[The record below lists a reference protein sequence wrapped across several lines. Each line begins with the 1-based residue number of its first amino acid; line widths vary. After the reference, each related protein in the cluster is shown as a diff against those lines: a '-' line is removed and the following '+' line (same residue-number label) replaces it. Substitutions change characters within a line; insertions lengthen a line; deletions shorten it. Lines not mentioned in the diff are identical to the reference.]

1 MSVYVIINLS
11 VIAIP
16 LVLSFD
22 RKVAFF
28 RRWPAVVA
36 SALVVGAAYI
46 AWDVFAAARGDW
58 GFNERY
64 VGAFELFG
72 LPLGELLFFFTV
84 PYSCLFVWEV
94 VHAYIRD
101 RTFRMP
107 LAVRLAPAAAAVILA
122 AVFRK
127 QDYTFLVMLSV
138 AAFVLPAAWTP
149 IFSSRNFW
157 IFLALSLLAFLIVNG
172 LLTALP
178 VVVYGEEA
186 IWGVRVYRI
195 PLEDFFYCISLLGFN
210 VLLYRLLRP
219 KLTIRTGRPEETSGR
234 TPEAPKAGA

>member
-11 VIAIP
+11 VVAIP

-28 RRWPAVVA
+28 RRWPAVIV
-36 SALVVGAAYI
+36 SAVVVGAAYI

-64 VGAFELFG
+64 IGGFELFG
-72 LPLGELLFFFTV
+72 LPPGELLFFFTV
-84 PYSCLFVWEV
+84 PYSCLFIYEV
-94 VHAYIRD
+94 VHAYLREK
-101 RTFRMP
+101 TFGVPRLVP
-107 LAVRLAPAAAAVILA
+107 LAAAAAAVVLA
-122 AVFRK
+122 VVFRN

-178 VVVYGEEA
+178 IVVYGEQA

-195 PLEDFFYCISLLGFN
+195 PLEDFFYCLSLLGLN
-210 VLLYRLLRP
+210 LLLYRLLRP
-219 KLTIRTGRPEETSGR
+219 LLTIRAGRPGEAPGG
-234 TPEAPKAGA
+234 TPESPKAGG